1 MSVDESLSRKVKD
14 IAAGFVGGATQV
26 LIGQP
31 FDLVKIRL
39 QTSPSGATTTSI
51 VKQVIQK
58 EGPLA
63 FYKGTLAPLFGV
75 GACVSLQFYGFL
87 ESKRQLL
94 KYSGKLE
101 LLLWPQTYLAGA
113 AAGLVNSPV
122 TAPVEQLRILS
133 QASTKS
139 TSLQETV
146 RAIWGN
152 QGVRGLYR
160 GLGVTVVR
168 ECQAYGVWFMSY
180 EWLLQTVIQLR
191 GYKGREDVSTPELL
205 ACGAAAGNALWLSSY
220 PLDVI
225 KSNVQSDKFGP
236 ESRFQGLALKAA
248 REIWATA
255 GARGFWKGLGP
266 CLVRAVP
273 CSAGT
278 FAAVETALRV
288 LG

>member
-1 MSVDESLSRKVKD
+1 MSVDESFSRKAKD

-39 QTSPSGATTTSI
+39 QTSPSGSSSAAI
-51 VKQVIQK
+51 IRQVLQK

-63 FYKGTLAPLFGV
+63 FYKGTVAPLFGV

-87 ESKRQLL
+87 ETKRQLL
-94 KYSGKLE
+94 KYLGKLE

-133 QASTKS
+133 QASTKT

-146 RAIWGN
+146 RAIWRQ
-152 QGVRGLYR
+152 QGSRGLYR

-180 EWLLQTVIQLR
+180 EWLLQTVVKQR
-191 GYKGREDVSTPELL
+191 GYLGRGDVTTPELL
-205 ACGAAAGNALWLSSY
+205 LCGAAAGNALWLSSY

-225 KSNVQSDKFGP
+225 KSNVQSDGFGKD
-236 ESRFQGLALKAA
+236 SRFQGLAVKAA
-248 REIWATA
+248 REIWVKA
-255 GARGFWKGLGP
+255 GVRGFWKGLAP

-278 FAAVETALRV
+278 FAAVETALRF

>member
-39 QTSPSGATTTSI
+39 QTSPSGATSTSI
-51 VKQVIQK
+51 VRLVLQK

-87 ESKRQLL
+87 ETKRQLL
-94 KYSGKLE
+94 KRLGNLE

-146 RAIWGN
+146 RAIWRQ
-152 QGVRGLYR
+152 QGTRGLYR

-180 EWLLQTVIQLR
+180 EWLLQTVVKQR
-191 GYKGREDVSTPELL
+191 GYKGRDDVTTPELL
-205 ACGAAAGNALWLSSY
+205 LCGAAAGNALWLSSY

-225 KSNVQSDKFGP
+225 KSNVQSDRFGKD
-236 ESRFQGLALKAA
+236 SRFGGLAAKAA

-255 GARGFWKGLGP
+255 GVRGFWKGLGP